1 MFFHGSIRTHSVECD
16 LSVFDVTATFIV
28 SSQHATQHDKV
39 STSTKGLGHISWTG
53 TSTIGDDMTTHAVCR
68 ISTLDDGRQL
78 RVANTGLYAS
88 GAHTAGTYAYF
99 DYVCPTQYQL
109 LCHVGSDHVAGDDH
123 MLGKGLSHQFN
134 KITEMLTIAVG
145 HIYADELDLWLCFE
159 YHLQFGKFYFTG
171 TGTHSQAIGINLTA
185 FTIPISHGVIFH
197 HARKH
202 FMLGQAA
209 GHGPCAHSI
218 HVGRHDGH
226 S

>member
-1 MFFHGSIRTHSVECD
+1 M
-16 LSVFDVTATFIV
+16 
-28 SSQHATQHDKV
+28 
-39 STSTKGLGHISWTG
+39 
-53 TSTIGDDMTTHAVCR
+53 
-68 ISTLDDGRQL
+68 

-99 DYVCPTQYQL
+99 DYVCPTQDQL
-109 LCHVGSDHVAGDDH
+109 LCHVRSDHIASDDH

-134 KITEMLTIAVG
+134 KITKMFTVAVG

-171 TGTHSQAIGINLTA
+171 TGTHSQAIRINLTA
-185 FTIPISHGVIFH
+185 FAIPIGHGVIFD

-218 HVGRHDGH
+218 HVGRHDGNARPSLLAVSETITATQVYFSSGAKSATLGPDQH
-226 S
+226 ITEIQFDIFFYTHASSAKYRRSSLSVGSTV